1 MPISAT
7 GLATGLDVESLVTQ
21 LVGAEVAPAAN
32 RLLIREAQYQA
43 EISAYGALKGALSSF
58 QSSLASAAD
67 FATFQ
72 SKSASSSLATKVSVS
87 ATAAAANA
95 SYQVEVTSLAEAK
108 SSVLNSTF
116 SASSASLGSG
126 TVSITVN
133 GTTTNVLIDSSNDS
147 LAAVAESISNSSAGV
162 KADVIYD
169 GTYYR
174 LALQSSTSGTANAF
188 SIAVTDDDLNNTDG
202 SGLSQLVD
210 SNTTETNPAA
220 NASIKINGLAL
231 FSATNE
237 FSEAIDGVTFTA
249 VAATDEGEYST
260 VTISDNTSGYT
271 SAVGSL
277 VNGYNQFIQTVN
289 EVSSYDPETGASSA
303 LAGDSTVRNVASQIR
318 NLMNSEV
325 DNGFS
330 TVSRLAELG
339 ITTNVADGTLS
350 LDTTILDAKI
360 SSDRMGVAAALAP
373 FAIFS
378 DSRLVFDA
386 STSATKEGAY
396 AVSGTN
402 NSTSG
407 AITASGAIGNFN
419 YAGSS
424 KEASFDV
431 SVDGGAAQTI
441 TLNTNVSDI
450 TGLLTSINGQLTGAT
465 ASVDGGNVLSIT
477 SDQTG
482 SSSTVSISNADAN
495 ATSGLLIANGSGTT
509 GTISFAY
516 SIAGQNATYDAT
528 NNSILGAEGSDV
540 EGLSIAFSGNPI
552 DNLGSVIFSKGIA
565 AQLDDLLTSLLA
577 DDGIIDS
584 RVDGL
589 NSSISDIAKANVQ
602 LEYRAELLEKRYRE
616 QFNGLE
622 TLISGLTT
630 TQSFLTQALS
640 GLVQPN
646 TTLK

>member
-72 SKSASSSLATKVSVS
+72 AKSASSSLSTKVSVS

-116 SASSASLGSG
+116 SSSSASLGSG
-126 TVSITVN
+126 TVSITVD

-147 LAAVAESISNSSAGV
+147 LAAVAEAISNSSAGV

-169 GTYYR
+169 GTNYR

-202 SGLSQLVD
+202 NGLSQLVD
-210 SNTTETNPAA
+210 SNTTETNAA
-220 NASIKINGLAL
+220 VNASIKINGLAL
-231 FSATNE
+231 SSATNE

-249 VAATDEGEYST
+249 VAVTDAGEYST

-386 STSATKEGAY
+386 STTATKEGAY
-396 AVSGTN
+396 AVSGTD

-407 AITASGAIGNFN
+407 AITASGAITNFN
-419 YAGSS
+419 YAGS
-424 KEASFDV
+424 KLASFDV

-441 TLNTNVSDI
+441 TLNSNLSDS
-450 TGLLTSINGQLTGAT
+450 TGLLAAINGQLTGAT
-465 ASVDGGNVLSIT
+465 ASVDGSDVLSIT

-509 GTISFAY
+509 GTASFAY
-516 SIAGQNATYDAT
+516 SIAGQSATYDAT

-540 EGLSIAFSGNPI
+540 EGLSIEFAGNPTG
-552 DNLGSVIFSKGIA
+552 NLGSVIFSKGIA

-589 NSSISDIAKANVQ
+589 NSSISDIADANVQ

-640 GLVQPN
+640 GLVDPN